1 MGEWGWD
8 NNNNNMNAKLVVK
21 ALILLSFLSLSPHPP
36 GSPVQK
42 QVSLFQNSGMGKE
55 EKGRKEGTG

>member
-1 MGEWGWD
+1 
-8 NNNNNMNAKLVVK
+8 MNAKLVVK